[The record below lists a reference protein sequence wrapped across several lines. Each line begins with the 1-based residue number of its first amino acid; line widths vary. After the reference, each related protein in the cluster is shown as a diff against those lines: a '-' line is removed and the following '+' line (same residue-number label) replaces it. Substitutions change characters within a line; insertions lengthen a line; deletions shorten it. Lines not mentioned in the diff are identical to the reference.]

1 MKILKTKTH
10 VDNLHELR
18 ERKAELKNRLELE
31 QAELRADWKEV
42 RASLQ
47 PSQIITNFAQSLFG
61 GPSEQPMSGARGSMA
76 NWQGPLELAT
86 DLLVGNARARLIL
99 KVVTP
104 LFLTFLP
111 NLAQKTKGI
120 SLDKS
125 KAKVY
130 GTLRKGITS
139 LRGQLKRREKTS
151 EQETEADDLIQ
162 PS

>member
-1 MKILKTKTH
+1 MN
-10 VDNLHELR
+10 NLRELR
-18 ERKAELKNRLELE
+18 ERKAELKIRLQAE
-31 QAELRADWKEV
+31 QSELRADWQEL
-42 RASLQ
+42 RADLQ
-47 PSQIITNFAQSLFG
+47 PSQIIANFTQSLFG
-61 GPSEQPMSGARGSMA
+61 GPSEQPMSGTRGAMA

-139 LRGQLKRREKTS
+139 LRGQLKRRKKTS
-151 EQETEADDLIQ
+151 EQETETDDLIQ